1 MERKQH
7 GEAPYEEPF
16 PYKTYD
22 EIQLEKLRRV
32 RFRQIMVVV
41 TGIFL
46 LFSTV
51 IVGISLIWRSTT
63 NQFPT
68 GESLSPGTT
77 GQETGEGLSAGPGP
91 SQAEVRQSQS
101 LLPENG
107 SIYVTDVSGAVK
119 KARAFVAGVRAENY
133 STREGHSGSGVILS
147 ENGYILTGGR
157 FLEGCDSITVTL
169 DGGDSYA
176 AFIVGSDEC
185 SGLSVLKI
193 DAHGLT
199 VLKPAELSAA
209 EPGQAAIAMGGDT
222 AEGKSSVTF
231 GVLSGINRSLTV
243 GKTLLDLI
251 QTDADINAG
260 NAGGPLLNQQ
270 GQVLGINSNWISV
283 YGMEQQGFAI
293 CIDEARAIAASLI
306 QSGQVAGRPCLG
318 ITGTD
323 TAPAAVGMNLPRGI
337 LTSAVEAGS
346 GAAVAGLKEGDVITE
361 LGDRPIASLE
371 EGYLAREQYR
381 AGDWIKV
388 TYSRAGVLKTVDLR
402 LGDQLEAEES
412 NF

>member
-1 MERKQH
+1 MEHKQH

-46 LFSTV
+46 LLSTV

-63 NQFPT
+63 NQFPAKNNAT
-68 GESLSPGTT
+68 SDEL
-77 GQETGEGLSAGPGP
+77 GQETVGLPAGPGP

-101 LLPENG
+101 LLEENG

-119 KARAFVAGVRAENY
+119 KARAFVAGVRAEKY
-133 STREGHSGSGVILS
+133 STREGSSGSGVVLS
-147 ENGYILTGGR
+147 ENGYILTGSR

-169 DGGDSYA
+169 DGGEAYA
-176 AFIVGSDEC
+176 AFIMGSDEC

-199 VLKPAELSAA
+199 ALKPADLSTV
-209 EPGQAAIAMGGDT
+209 EPGQATIAMGGNT
-222 AEGKSSVTF
+222 AEGKGSVTF
-231 GVLSGINRSLTV
+231 GILSSVNRSLTV
-243 GKTLLDLI
+243 GTTLLDLI

-260 NAGGPLLNQQ
+260 NTGGALLNQR
-270 GQVLGINSNWISV
+270 GEVLGINSDWISV
-283 YGMEQQGFAI
+283 YGLEKQGFAV

-306 QSGQVAGRPCLG
+306 QNGQVAGRPVLG
-318 ITGTD
+318 ITGMG
-323 TAPAAVGMNLPRGI
+323 TAPAATGMNLPQGI
-337 LTSAVEAGS
+337 LISAVEAGS
-346 GAAVAGLKEGDVITE
+346 GAAVAGLKVGDVITK
-361 LGDRPIASLE
+361 L
-371 EGYLAREQYR
+371 
-381 AGDWIKV
+381 
-388 TYSRAGVLKTVDLR
+388 
-402 LGDQLEAEES
+402 
-412 NF
+412 